1 MISRIWV
8 PALLSAFILAAVL
21 AGAVAGKVAQPS
33 SPTAG
38 PAQTPTPAPA
48 AFDNKTNGFT
58 PQEVFDKDK
67 DAFDET
73 EEVFPKPEVEGGL
86 GPVYNATSCVGCHQ
100 NAGFVVKR
108 EGAPG
113 PGDFTNKNPADSDPG
128 IFFSGNDAVSGT
140 SSQVSEIRA
149 GHNETVNGKLLF
161 REAKGGSVIQ
171 QRAIDPKV
179 QEHVPNTENIRTLRM
194 ATSILGDGL
203 VEMIP
208 DLELIRVRDQQKPDV
223 RGVANIVQVVVDVA
237 AQDADG
243 NPTDFIF
250 EPRIGRF
257 GWKSQEASL
266 LNFSAGAYVTEMG
279 ITSPLQQNENTSLC
293 MSVAD
298 FDPVEDP
305 EDEADLAATPPV
317 KFGEDVEAFARFMRS
332 TKAPPQAAE
341 AEPPNVANGRRIFN
355 EIGCAECHH
364 TQFQTA
370 PRGTRFGDFTVPAEL
385 ALRTFKPY
393 SDFLLHDIG
402 TGDGIVQTQY
412 AELPPTGLTRPIPAQ
427 VISLPDSLERGLKFE
442 IDFKRLN
449 ELLKGH
455 PDPKY
460 PRAAETNQLRT
471 LTNLGPSIQVID
483 PSEVTSLRLR
493 ADCQPVLFTRKTA
506 NLIRTAPLWG
516 LRTRPQLLHDGL
528 ALTLRDAIKKHRI
541 QAARARRAFDGL
553 TPARQRLVLDFLNF
567 L

>member
-1 MISRIWV
+1 MYGRIWV
-8 PALLSAFILAAVL
+8 PALLSAFIVAGIL
-21 AGAVAGKVAQPS
+21 AGAVVGRVAQPP
-33 SPTAG
+33 SPAAG

-48 AFDNKTNGFT
+48 AFDNKTNGFS

-73 EEVFPKPEVEGGL
+73 EEVFPKPENKVRGGL

-100 NAGFVVKR
+100 NAGFVVKKKKTD
-108 EGAPG
+108 E
-113 PGDFTNKNPADSDPG
+113 DFTNENPPG
-128 IFFSGNDAVSGT
+128 SNIFFSGNDAVSGP

-149 GHNETVNGKLLF
+149 GHNEVVNGKLLF
-161 REAKGGSVIQ
+161 REAPGGSVIQ
-171 QRAIDPKV
+171 QRAIDPKL
-179 QEHVPNTENIRTLRM
+179 QERVPNRENIRTLRM
-194 ATSILGDGL
+194 ATSVLGDGL

-208 DLELIRVRDQQKPDV
+208 DLELIRVRDEQTPGV
-223 RGVANIVQVVVDVA
+223 RGVANIVPVVVDVA
-237 AQDADG
+237 AQDAGG

-266 LNFSAGAYVTEMG
+266 LNFAAGAYVTEMG
-279 ITSPLQQNENTSLC
+279 ITSPLQQKENTSLC
-293 MSVAD
+293 MAVDD
-298 FDPVEDP
+298 FDPVKDP
-305 EDEADLAATPPV
+305 EDKAHLAATPPV
-317 KFGEDVEAFARFMRS
+317 KFGDDVEAFARFMRS

-341 AEPPNVANGRRIFN
+341 QEPLNVRDGRRIFN
-355 EIGCAECHH
+355 QIGCAECHH
-364 TQFQTA
+364 AEFQTA
-370 PRGTRFGDFTVPAEL
+370 PRGTRFGDFTVPSEL
-385 ALRTFKPY
+385 GLRTFKPY
-393 SDFLLHDIG
+393 SDFLLHNIG

-412 AELPPTGLTRPIPAQ
+412 AELPPTGLTRAVQ
-427 VISLPDSLERGLKFE
+427 AHVVSLPSSLERRVRFE

-449 ELLKGH
+449 ALLRGE
-455 PDPKY
+455 PDPNY
-460 PRAAETNQLRT
+460 RDAVRTNQLGALR
-471 LTNLGPSIQVID
+471 NLNPAIQVID
-483 PSEVTSLRLR
+483 PAEVRSLRLSG
-493 ADCQPVLFTRKTA
+493 DCQHLLFTRKTA

-541 QAARARRAFDGL
+541 QAERARRAFDTL